1 MTWSVIILPH
11 ADQELDELGGGD
23 KKRREELEEGILDEF
38 EGMKGDRVTKLFR
51 QGVTTAS
58 IDRLDGSQFH
68 GSIRIQIFAD
78 YRATVLCFPEYEQAY
93 VMHVFHKSQD
103 PKYKN
108 ALATH
113 DKRVA
118 EFVDSFFGFVNKK
131 RRR

>member
-1 MTWSVIILPH
+1 MEWSVVILPG
-11 ADQELDELGGGD
+11 ADRDLD
-23 KKRREELEEGILDEF
+23 
-38 EGMKGDRVTKLFR
+38 

-58 IDRLDGSQFH
+58 IDRLEGSRFP
-68 GSIRIQIFAD
+68 GSIRIQIFSD
-78 YRATVLCFPEYEQAY
+78 YRATVLCFPAYAHAY

-108 ALATH
+108 ALVTH

-131 RRR
+131 RRS